1 MITVARGNRRECP
14 GSFSHVYNRGN
25 NKAQIYFDRE
35 DYEKFL
41 DCVLKSQE
49 LFPFELI
56 SYCIMPNH
64 FHLQI
69 KIIEH
74 SLGEIMHRICMNY
87 ARYFNKKYEL
97 VGHVFQGRYKSVI
110 IENDAQLIRTSR
122 YIHLNPVEANLVKN
136 PVEYKW
142 SSYGVYM
149 GKRTSKI
156 VSPAKMIETFFG
168 KDIKR
173 YRDYVEWDFDRS
185 DDSKMPNV
193 IRKFEED
200 THS

>member
-1 MITVARGNRRECP
+1 M
-14 GSFSHVYNRGN
+14 
-25 NKAQIYFDRE
+25 
-35 DYEKFL
+35 
-41 DCVLKSQE
+41 
-49 LFPFELI
+49 LFR
-56 SYCIMPNH
+56 S
-64 FHLQI
+64 
-69 KIIEH
+69 
-74 SLGEIMHRICMNY
+74 
-87 ARYFNKKYEL
+87 
-97 VGHVFQGRYKSVI
+97 
-110 IENDAQLIRTSR
+110 
-122 YIHLNPVEANLVKN
+122 
-136 PVEYKW
+136 
-142 SSYGVYM
+142 GVYM